1 MNITV
6 IGASGQ
12 IGTKVV
18 EILTSEGHQVVSAS
32 RGSGVDVLTGEGIAD
47 SLAGADVLVDVTN
60 SPSFEDDA
68 VMRFFT
74 TSTTN
79 LVAAAKAAG
88 VGHHVALS
96 IVGADGLP
104 ESGYMRAKVA
114 QEKLITESGLPYSI
128 VRATQ
133 FAEFADAI
141 IASMTDGD
149 TVRVPDALIQPIA
162 ADDVAAAVA
171 RAAVGEPLGGIV
183 DIGGP
188 DKISFEQLARTV
200 LARSGDD
207 KTVIV
212 DPRAEYFGTQLQK
225 DSLVT

>member
-1 MNITV
+1 MKIVV
-6 IGASGQ
+6 IGGTGL
-12 IGTKVV
+12 IGSKVV
-18 EILTSEGHQVVSAS
+18 DCLHRKDHEPVPAS
-32 RGSGVDVLTGEGIAD
+32 PETGVNTLTGEG
-47 SLAGADVLVDVTN
+47 LAEVLEGASVVVDVSN
-60 SPSFEDDA
+60 SPSFEDEA
-68 VMRFFT
+68 VMEFFR
-74 TSTTN
+74 TSSTN
-79 LVAAAKAAG
+79 LLAAESDAG
-88 VGHHVALS
+88 VRHHVALS
-96 IVGADGLP
+96 IVGTDRLP
-104 ESGYMRAKVA
+104 ESGYLRAKVA

>member
-1 MNITV
+1 
-6 IGASGQ
+6 
-12 IGTKVV
+12 
-18 EILTSEGHQVVSAS
+18 
-32 RGSGVDVLTGEGIAD
+32 
-47 SLAGADVLVDVTN
+47 
-60 SPSFEDDA
+60 
-68 VMRFFT
+68 
-74 TSTTN
+74 
-79 LVAAAKAAG
+79 
-88 VGHHVALS
+88 
-96 IVGADGLP
+96 
-104 ESGYMRAKVA
+104 
-114 QEKLITESGLPYSI
+114 
-128 VRATQ
+128 
-133 FAEFADAI
+133 
-141 IASMTDGD
+141 MTDGD